1 MRKPRSFKL
10 GDTGRT
16 NYYHVVSRVVN
27 REVVFGDAE
36 KEHFGKL
43 LFRQLKFS
51 GVEAVA
57 WCCMGNHFHLLLE
70 VPDKESA
77 LEGWTDD
84 DFLARLK
91 VLKEEGHTH
100 AVLQDVAM
108 WKANGNREGIAKVA
122 ASVRERLFDLSQF
135 MKELKQKFTTWFNKK
150 HGRRG
155 TLWEE
160 RFRSVLLEGPD
171 ISELANHAVKV
182 VSAYIDLN
190 PVRAG
195 LVEDPKDY
203 RWCGYAAAV
212 AGDKEARRGIAKAM
226 GCGSGGRLKSR
237 WRWKAVSADYRSFLY
252 LTGMEHGAGETSSGR
267 HIQARAGF
275 SREEA
280 ERVLKG
286 GGKLS
291 LSEVVHCQ
299 LRYLSDGAVLGSRR
313 FVDEFFENRREMF
326 GASRTS
332 GARKMR
338 GADWEGLMSLRD
350 LGEGAVRV
358 R

>member
-1 MRKPRSFKL
+1 L
-10 GDTGRT
+10 D
-16 NYYHVVSRVVN
+16 
-27 REVVFGDAE
+27 
-36 KEHFGKL
+36 
-43 LFRQLKFS
+43 
-51 GVEAVA
+51 
-57 WCCMGNHFHLLLE
+57 

-77 LEGWTDD
+77 LAGWTED
-84 DFLARLK
+84 DFLERLK
-91 VLKEEGHTH
+91 FLREEGHTW
-100 AVLQDVAM
+100 AILKEVDM
-108 WKANGNREGIAKVA
+108 WKKNGNREGITKVA
-122 ASVRERLFDLSQF
+122 ASVRERVFDISQF
-135 MKELKQKFTTWFNKK
+135 MKELKQKFTTWFNRK

-160 RFRSVLLEGPD
+160 RFRSVLLEGPE
-171 ISELANHAVKV
+171 ISELANHAVRV

-195 LVEDPKDY
+195 MVEDPKDY

-212 AGDKEARRGIAKAM
+212 AGDREARRGIAKAM

-237 WRWKAVSADYRSFLY
+237 WRWKTVSADYRGFLY
-252 LTGMEHGAGETSSGR
+252 LSGIERGTGKSSSGR
-267 HIQARAGF
+267 QLKARSGF

-291 LSEVVHCQ
+291 LSEVIHCQ

-326 GASRTS
+326 GPSRTS
-332 GARKMR
+332 GARKMK

-350 LGEGAVRV
+350 LGKGAVRV